1 MPYQGQD
8 PDLSMLD
15 NPDIPVETLPTDG
28 QDKDPRF
35 AYTLAKGMQ
44 VLRAFDPA
52 SPFLS
57 NAELAARTG
66 IARQTVVRLTRTLA
80 LLGYLQYHSETARYR
95 LAAAVLSLGYP
106 LLSQLSVRQMA
117 RPQMQELANFARG
130 AVSIA
135 IRSGD
140 SLVIV
145 ESCVDHM
152 GHAGRP
158 DVGAKRDFHD
168 TSLGMAYISS
178 SPPQERAELM
188 ASLAL
193 QHGKKWSAVQERLA
207 QAQAQFDQHRY
218 CTALTPGVLIE
229 AVAVPLCSNFTGERL
244 VMNCTVPRFVLAPES
259 IETHIAPRLLHL
271 VRSLESTLGVRS
283 PH

>member
-1 MPYQGQD
+1 
-8 PDLSMLD
+8 MLD
-15 NPDIPVETLPTDG
+15 NPDIPDETLPSDG
-28 QDKDPRF
+28 KDKDPRF
-35 AYTLAKGMQ
+35 AYTLAKGLQ

-80 LLGYLQYHSETARYR
+80 MLGYLQYHTETARYR

-117 RPQMQELANFARG
+117 RPLMQELANFARG

-135 IRSGD
+135 MRSGD

-145 ESCVDHM
+145 ESCVDHL

-168 TSLGMAYISS
+168 TSLGMTYISS
-178 SPPQERAELM
+178 SAPQERAELI
-188 ASLAL
+188 AWLQL
-193 QHGKKWSAVQERLA
+193 QHGKHWSAVQERVA
-207 QAQAQFDQHRY
+207 HAQAQFDRLHY

-271 VRSLESTLGVRS
+271 VRSLENTLGVRN

>member
-1 MPYQGQD
+1 MSNQGQD
-8 PDLSMLD
+8 PAPSMLD
-15 NPDIPVETLPTDG
+15 NPDIPDETLPSDG
-28 QDKDPRF
+28 KDKDPRF
-35 AYTLAKGMQ
+35 AYTLAKGFQ

-80 LLGYLQYHSETARYR
+80 MLGYLKYHVDTSRYR
-95 LAAAVLSLGYP
+95 LAASVLSLGYP
-106 LLSQLSVRQMA
+106 LLSQLSMRQLA
-117 RPQMQELANFARG
+117 RPQMQELANFAHG

-135 IRSGD
+135 MRSAD

-145 ESCVDHM
+145 ESCVDQM
-152 GHAGRP
+152 AHAGRP
-158 DVGAKRDFHD
+158 DVGATRAFHD
-168 TSLGMAYISS
+168 TSLGMAYLSS
-178 SPPQERAELM
+178 SPDHEKAELM
-188 ASLAL
+188 ALL
-193 QHGKKWSAVQERLA
+193 QAKHGEQWPAVQEGLA
-207 QAQAQFDQHRY
+207 QAQGQFDQQGY
-218 CTALTPGVLIE
+218 CTAVTPGVFIE

-271 VRSLESTLGVRS
+271 VRSLENTLGVRN
-283 PH
+283 PN

>member
-1 MPYQGQD
+1 
-8 PDLSMLD
+8 MLD
-15 NPDIPVETLPTDG
+15 NPDLPDETLPSDG
-28 QDKDPRF
+28 KDKDPRF
-35 AYTLAKGMQ
+35 GYTLAKGLQ

-80 LLGYLQYHSETARYR
+80 MLGYLQYHTETARYR

-117 RPQMQELANFARG
+117 RPLMQELANFARG

-135 IRSGD
+135 MRSGD

-145 ESCVDHM
+145 ESCVDHL

-158 DVGAKRDFHD
+158 DVGARRDFHD
-168 TSLGMAYISS
+168 TSLGMTYISS
-178 SPPQERAELM
+178 SAPQERAELI
-188 ASLAL
+188 ALLQL
-193 QHGKKWSAVQERLA
+193 QHGKHWSAVQERVA
-207 QAQAQFDQHRY
+207 HAQAQFDRLHY

-271 VRSLESTLGVRS
+271 VRSLENTLGVRN